1 VSPKNAPPIS
11 FVVVCFL
18 RGVVMVDTKSLIES
32 RSFWS
37 ALLTLVALVATTLH
51 VSDLAAWA
59 ADPKTIDAIMNVL
72 AMFGA
77 AGAIVFRFRA
87 TSRTVSVLPTD
98 SGPGPGKALAALC
111 SLPLV
116 AATGSPS
123 VRLVMGA

>member
-1 VSPKNAPPIS
+1 
-11 FVVVCFL
+11 
-18 RGVVMVDTKSLIES
+18 MVDTKSLIES